1 MGSCSAAVLWLH
13 HGVCTSVGGEGEGEE
28 GDAMLAPVRASLWMA
43 SWPAALNAFDPAP
56 CCRRLEQICK
66 TSPELFPASS
76 PGGLPSSTPGQRAVD
91 SRGSRRTSQGRRLRR
106 RSWADSD
113 YLAQRMQQYGRHLQ
127 VGPGTG
133 WGQRALQFC
142 VLLHVGI

>member
-1 MGSCSAAVLWLH
+1 MGSCPAVLN
-13 HGVCTSVGGEGEGEE
+13 
-28 GDAMLAPVRASLWMA
+28 
-43 SWPAALNAFDPAP
+43 ALDTTP
-56 CCRRLEQICK
+56 CCSRLEQICK

-76 PGGLPSSTPGQRAVD
+76 PGGLPLSMPGQRAVD
-91 SRGSRRTSQGRRLRR
+91 SRGSSRSSQGRRLRR

-133 WGQRALQFC
+133 GGQRVMQFC

>member
-1 MGSCSAAVLWLH
+1 MGSCLAV
-13 HGVCTSVGGEGEGEE
+13 
-28 GDAMLAPVRASLWMA
+28 PN
-43 SWPAALNAFDPAP
+43 ALDTAP

-76 PGGLPSSTPGQRAVD
+76 PGGLPSSIPGQRAVD
-91 SRGSRRTSQGRRLRR
+91 SRGNSRSSQGRRPRR

-127 VGPGTG
+127 VGLAQADGSG
-133 WGQRALQFC
+133 
-142 VLLHVGI
+142 